1 MMTRFPARTLL
12 IALAALALLA
22 LPMGALAQDD
32 LTQTYT
38 TADGAL
44 TFQHP
49 ANWAV
54 VEQFGTITLANS
66 QAALDA
72 LNRAAP
78 LEPGQFTVAIV
89 PPAGL
94 VEQLALLGL
103 SVEGGPE
110 ALIADYVGVLGAEA
124 SFSAPEAI
132 AAGNQSTVK
141 TSGVSLGMSQALYA
155 VEMSGGGMALIAAA
169 APDDATLA
177 SAEPTLLAI
186 IGSFNAR
193 PTSAPVETG
202 SVVWQQ
208 QAPLPGETFIEGGVN
223 GFLDVVA
230 GQDDTLYVLDAL
242 QGVHVYTPD
251 GTYQGLLGGSQAPY
265 YFADISVAPDGTLWG
280 VDYAGTVTQVAPDD
294 GSARASFSVTD
305 GAGIAI
311 GFNVQ
316 LAAGPDGSLYLLTTV
331 PGATED
337 EQVGQVVV
345 FDAAGQVLRTFEI
358 GRAEYYYDATMT
370 FGPDGN
376 LYIVEIGGDAGV
388 RVFDTQGTL
397 LREGLGAAVLFVS
410 PGALAVAPDGSIY
423 AGAAATGAI
432 YHFAPDGTLL
442 GRFGQS
448 QFELFAPETA
458 TQDYP
463 PFEPGVFFEIPGLT
477 VLSDGDVVVAD
488 SNPSFAQLVRVSFD

>member
-1 MMTRFPARTLL
+1 MARFAAHFLL
-12 IALAALALLA
+12 FAIAALALLA
-22 LPMGALAQDD
+22 LPAAAFAQDD
-32 LTQTYT
+32 LSQTYT

-44 TFQHP
+44 TFRHP
-49 ANWAV
+49 ASWAV

-78 LEPGQFTVAIV
+78 LQSGQVTVAII

-103 SVEGGPE
+103 SADNGPE
-110 ALIADYVGVLGAEA
+110 ALIADYIALLGADA
-124 SFSAPEAI
+124 AFSPPQAI
-132 AAGNQSTVK
+132 AAGDRAAVK
-141 TSGVSLGMSQALYA
+141 SSGVSLGMAQALYA
-155 VEMSGGGMALIAAA
+155 VQMDEGGMALIAAA
-169 APDDATLA
+169 APDNATLA
-177 SAEPTLLAI
+177 SAEPTLLAL

-193 PTSAPVETG
+193 PMSAPVETT
-202 SVVWQQ
+202 SVIWQQ
-208 QAPLPGETFIEGGVN
+208 QVPLPGEAFVEGGVN
-223 GFLDVVA
+223 GFLDVAA
-230 GQDDTLYVLDAL
+230 GLDDTLYVLDAL

-251 GTYQGLLGGSQAPY
+251 GAYQGLLGGAQAPY
-265 YFADISVAPDGTLWG
+265 YFADLTVAPDGTLWG
-280 VDYAGTVTQVAPDD
+280 VDYAGTVTQVGPDD
-294 GSARASFSVTD
+294 GAARASFSVTD

-316 LAAGPDGSLYLLTTV
+316 LAAGPDGNLYLLTTI
-331 PGATED
+331 PGATEE
-337 EQVGQVVV
+337 EQIGQVAVLDAVGQVV
-345 FDAAGQVLRTFEI
+345 RTFEI
-358 GRAEYYYDATMT
+358 GRAPFYYDAAMA

-376 LYIVEIGGDAGV
+376 LYAVEIGGDAGV
-388 RVFDTQGTL
+388 RVFDLQGTL
-397 LREGLGAAVLFVS
+397 LREGIGAAVLFVS

-432 YHFAPDGTLL
+432 YHFAPDGVLL

-458 TQDYP
+458 TQEYP
-463 PFEPGVFFEIPGLT
+463 PFEPGVFFEIPGLA

-488 SNPSFAQLVRVSFD
+488 SNPSFAQLVRLSFD

>member
-1 MMTRFPARTLL
+1 MTRLATHTLR
-12 IALAALALLA
+12 IAIAALALLA
-22 LPMGALAQDD
+22 LPASVFAQEE
-32 LTQTYT
+32 LSQTYT

-49 ANWAV
+49 ASWAV

-78 LEPGQFTVAIV
+78 LEAGQVTVAIV

-103 SVEGGPE
+103 SAEGGPE
-110 ALIADYVGVLGAEA
+110 ALIGDYIALLGAEG
-124 SFSAPEAI
+124 SFSAPQAI
-132 AAGNQSTVK
+132 SAGDKAAVK
-141 TSGVSLGMSQALYA
+141 SSGVSLGMSQALYA
-155 VEMSGGGMALIAAA
+155 VQMSEGGMALIAAA
-169 APDDATLA
+169 APDDVTLA

-193 PTSAPVETG
+193 AISAPTETA
-202 SVVWQQ
+202 SVIWQQ
-208 QAPLPGETFIEGGVN
+208 QTPLPGEAFVEGGVN
-223 GFLDVVA
+223 GFLDVAA
-230 GQDDTLYVLDAL
+230 GLDDTIYVQDAL

-251 GTYQGLLGGSQAPY
+251 GAYQGLLGGAQAPY
-265 YFADISVAPDGTLWG
+265 YFADITVAPDGTLWG

-294 GSARASFSVTD
+294 GAARASFSVTD
-305 GAGIAI
+305 GAGIPI

-316 LAAGPDGSLYLLTTV
+316 IAAGPDGNLYLLTTTA
-331 PGATED
+331 GATED
-337 EQVGQVVV
+337 EQIGQVVV
-345 FDAAGQVLRTFEI
+345 LDATGQLVRTFEI
-358 GRAEYYYDATMT
+358 GRAEYYYDAAIS

-376 LYIVEIGGDAGV
+376 LYTVEIGGDAGV
-388 RVFDTQGTL
+388 RVFDPQGTL
-397 LREGLGAAVLFVS
+397 LREGIGAAVLFVS

-432 YHFAPDGTLL
+432 YHFAPDGVLL

-463 PFEPGVFFEIPGLT
+463 PFEPGVFFEIPGLA
-477 VLSDGDVVVAD
+477 VLRDGDVVVAD